1 MLHLGLALALAPVAL
16 QDPAPTVQ
24 WGGAHSGVESPRVE
38 LIEDAEGLAEAWRLT
53 HEGSDGGRPEV
64 NFDRCRLVLSLHGT
78 DTDVFGVWA
87 TGLDRSGEDLT
98 LSLDARGSQRSGG
111 QPEPT
116 TAWGLFLL
124 QRTPGSIQVRENVS
138 RSLDGEPVWQ
148 PVATLG
154 APEPG
159 AGSGQELQPDLS
171 LLQPRRADDR
181 DEDVEG
187 TPHVA
192 MFNRGGKS
200 LLFLAARHERDI
212 ESAPTHAFV
221 REAMERFR
229 PEVAIIEGLSTS
241 EGPQPERFMENA
253 RKRVASGMAPE
264 SMYTAVLA
272 DELDAVVIGGE
283 PDSEVI
289 PRVIREAGYSDEDL
303 LGFLLT
309 RRVAS
314 MAQSGRMEAEFEE
327 VADRHLRQLKARFS
341 IESGFDSEAF
351 FGWYEAAVGRPF
363 NPRRA
368 KQEVSPSAVDDPTS
382 LRRMA
387 VLVMK
392 AREHNLAELEARMLR
407 EHDRVLVVYG
417 SGHLRW
423 ERAMLEKMLGPPE
436 FVTSE
441 LPVDDEEGG
450 DESRGEDGGGD
461 GDRPQQPWTR
471 KLEDPPRYFVSAG
484 YAERW
489 PRMLQ
494 EGIDAARDYL
504 GNYGPTHVFL
514 LGQETD
520 ELADPSDQDAMAEAF
535 CEVHSSGSDRP
546 MADCLE
552 RDGADLVRKALAGE
566 VEAYLTMA
574 MESDP
579 RAAELVFINA
589 HEFGEVDMH
598 TRGIH
603 EYTHV
608 YQMAF
613 KYTPTWM
620 TEGGAELLAC
630 HLGWKLSWGDRSQT
644 MRWYAQS
651 LERAEDLE
659 YTIRDMEEIESAPP
673 DVARWHRQ
681 LAYDAG
687 SWAVAFLIDH
697 SESRSISGFFQ
708 SYYPMV
714 NGSTWQEALC
724 EYTDFETLDAYY
736 QGFDAFLAQPLEHR
750 LSVLESLED

>member
-1 MLHLGLALALAPVAL
+1 MLHLALSLALAPAFL

-24 WGGAHSGVESPRVE
+24 WGGAHSGVERPGVE
-38 LIEDAEGLAEAWRLT
+38 LIEDTQALASAWRRT
-53 HEGSDGGRPEV
+53 HEGSEAGRPEV
-64 NFDRCRLVLSLHGT
+64 NFDRSRLVL
-78 DTDVFGVWA
+78 VFKGADQDIFSVSA
-87 TGLDRSGEDLT
+87 TELDRSDRGLV
-98 LSLDARGSQRSGG
+98 LSLDARGSQSSGDA
-111 QPEPT
+111 QPERT

-124 QRTPGSIQVRENVS
+124 PHTPGPILVRENVS
-138 RSLDGEPVWQ
+138 PSLGGEPVWRSM
-148 PVATLG
+148 ATLG
-154 APEPG
+154 GPPPSSE
-159 AGSGQELQPDLS
+159 SELKPDLS

-187 TPHVA
+187 TPYVA

-200 LLFLAARHERDI
+200 LLFLGARHERDI
-212 ESAPTHAFV
+212 ENAPTHAFV
-221 REAMERFR
+221 REAMDRFR
-229 PEVAIIEGLSTS
+229 PQVAIIEGLSTS
-241 EGPQPERFMENA
+241 EGPQPERFMEAA

-272 DELDAVVIGGE
+272 DDLGAVVIGGE
-283 PDSEVI
+283 PDAEAT

-314 MAQSGRMEAEFEE
+314 IVQGGRMDGEFGDQ
-327 VADRHLRQLKARFS
+327 ADRHLRQLKARNNIKSDFN
-341 IESGFDSEAF
+341 GQAF
-351 FGWYEAAVGRPF
+351 LKWYEDAVGQPF

-368 KQEVSPSAVDDPTS
+368 KQEVSPSAVDEPTS
-382 LRRMA
+382 LRKMA

-392 AREHNLAELEARMLR
+392 AREHNLAKLEARMLR

-441 LPVDDEEGG
+441 LPGDEEGEHH
-450 DESRGEDGGGD
+450 DEDGEDHGA
-461 GDRPQQPWTR
+461 RHKQPWTR
-471 KLEDPPRYFVSAG
+471 EVADPPRYFVSAG

-494 EGIDAARDYL
+494 EGINTTRDYL
-504 GNYGPTHVFL
+504 GNFGPTHVFL
-514 LGQETD
+514 LGQEGG
-520 ELADPSDQDAMAEAF
+520 ELAAKVDQSSIAQAF
-535 CEVHSSGSDRP
+535 CEVHNAGSGRP

-579 RAAELVFINA
+579 PTAELVFINA
-589 HEFGEVDMH
+589 HEFGEVDIR

-613 KYTPTWM
+613 EYTPTWM
-620 TEGGAELLAC
+620 TEGGAELLAS
-630 HLGWKLSWGDRSQT
+630 HLAWKHGWGDHSET
-644 MRWYAQS
+644 MRRYALS

-659 YTIRDMEEIESAPP
+659 YTIRDMEEIESAPA
-673 DVARWHRQ
+673 DVARWHRE

-687 SWAVAFLIDH
+687 SWAVTFLIDH
-697 SESRSISGFFQ
+697 SRTRSISGFFKT
-708 SYYPMV
+708 YYPLV
-714 NGSTWQEALC
+714 NASTWQGALC
-724 EYTDFETLDAYY
+724 EYTDFETVE
-736 QGFDAFLAQPLEHR
+736 AFYEEFSSFLKQPLEHR
-750 LSVLESLED
+750 LSVLESLKD